1 MKKIFIIL
9 IFFVL
14 NLSIQTFA
22 NTTYNNSIKLG
33 DKAFD
38 NKNFDNA
45 LFHYN
50 YAINLEPKKPDAYIN
65 RSIVY
70 SFKDEHLKAIKD
82 LTLAIKYDKN
92 NQYAYNNRA
101 LEYLTTD
108 EYRKA
113 IKDFTKA
120 IKINP
125 KDAEYYANR
134 ALCYFYINNKKLA
147 KEDFDKAFSID
158 KNNEIAIM
166 NFART
171 LELSHRYKEAIEV
184 YSYPANK
191 CHNRNAKIYM
201 ERCKDKLI
209 LQEMGYNNIWID
221 YIYETQTKILSNW
234 KPPFS
239 KESYFAIAYITV
251 DPNGT
256 LLNIDLSKGT
266 NTTKGDEA
274 IIKAIFSST
283 PFYEIPH
290 GLKKKNITMI
300 IPFYYKNSK

>member
-22 NTTYNNSIKLG
+22 NTTYDKSIKLG

-38 NKNFDNA
+38 NKNFDKA
-45 LFHYN
+45 LSHYS
-50 YAINLEPKKPDAYIN
+50 YAIKLEPKKANAYIN

-70 SFKDEHLKAIKD
+70 SFKDEHSNAIDD
-82 LTLAIKYDKN
+82 LTLAIKYAPN

-101 LEYLTTD
+101 LEYLTTNK
-108 EYRKA
+108 YKKA
-113 IKDFTKA
+113 IRDFTKA

-125 KDAEYYANR
+125 KDADYYANR

-171 LELSHRYKEAIEV
+171 LELSHRYKETIEV

-256 LLNIDLSKGT
+256 LLNIDLSKNT
-266 NTTKGDEA
+266 NTNKGDEA